1 MLASYLFVATVIVT
15 LAFRCETTF
24 AENDL
29 PVRDMVRIVGDVT
42 VEEGQVVKD
51 AVAIVGSVTVLSGG
65 RVMGNAVAIGG
76 DVHLKAN
83 ARVEGDTV
91 SIGGEIL
98 KEEGA
103 SVSGNDAAIGSVAK
117 HLVPAFGKWRQIIS
131 STIRQSA
138 LKSGGLGGWE
148 HGRDFALAHP
158 HYRESAGNRAG
169 PCPCRCC
176 CGGGGAGMCPLRAI
190 RGGERCLSQRRILD
204 ETIPCRDAHPCGHC
218 SGASRG

>member
-1 MLASYLFVATVIVT
+1 MLTSYLFVATVIVT
-15 LAFRCETTF
+15 LVLRCTTTF

-42 VEEGQVVKD
+42 VEEGRVVKD
-51 AVAIVGSVTVLSGG
+51 AVAIGGSVTVLSGG

-103 SVSGNDAAIGSVAK
+103 SVGGNDVAIGSVAK
-117 HLVPAFGKWRQIIS
+117 HLVPAFGKWSLLDILFGSYLASLMLHILMVLPIVVLGIFLLLFLPGPLQIIS

-138 LKSGGLGGWE
+138 LKSAGWGVGSIVVISLLLIITAGSLLG
-148 HGRDFALAHP
+148 
-158 HYRESAGNRAG
+158 
-169 PCPCRCC
+169 
-176 CGGGGAGMCPLRAI
+176 
-190 RGGERCLSQRRILD
+190 ILLV
-204 ETIPCRDAHPCGHC
+204 PVLVVAVAVVPVLG
-218 SGASRG
+218 